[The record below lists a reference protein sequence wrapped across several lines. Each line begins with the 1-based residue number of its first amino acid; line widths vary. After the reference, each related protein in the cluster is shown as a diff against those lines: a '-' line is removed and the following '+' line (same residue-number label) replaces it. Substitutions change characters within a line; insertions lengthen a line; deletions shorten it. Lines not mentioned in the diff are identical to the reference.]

1 MLTSNN
7 MTDSPKTKLAP
18 RLLVH
23 SSSTSIIQAP
33 LEQVNISEWLFTLSD
48 EEYQQCSLAHIAC
61 GPSRAADGK
70 RMSLNVEEIGGS
82 LTVQHYV
89 ENIAEKQHCRVIST
103 SDVFANGNRTTAHVV
118 WELIAK
124 RLSDITCEL
133 TNVMLVHTT
142 DDYEHFLETSGL
154 TFEQAKAA
162 LASAVE
168 AHNAEE
174 TPLFAKSI
182 GKLAQSGRDSVLA
195 FNHESYLWDDSFF

>member
-1 MLTSNN
+1 MN
-7 MTDSPKTKLAP
+7 TDTKRQEAAPKTKFAP

-23 SSSTSIIQAP
+23 SSSTSIIEAP

-48 EEYQQCSLAHIAC
+48 KEYQRCSVSHIAC
-61 GPSRAADGK
+61 GSSRAANGK

-82 LTVQHYV
+82 LVVEHYV
-89 ENIAEKQHCRVIST
+89 EDIAEKQHCRVAST
-103 SDVFANGNRTTAHVV
+103 SDVFANGNRTTVHVV

-124 RLSDITCEL
+124 PLSDIGCAF
-133 TNVMLVHTT
+133 TNVVLVHTT
-142 DDYEHFLETSGL
+142 DDYENFLEKSGI

-174 TPLFAKSI
+174 TPLFAGSI
-182 GKLAQSGRDSVLA
+182 GTMAL
-195 FNHESYLWDDSFF
+195 